1 MFDPDPPFRP
11 VRRRDGY
18 LGLEDMGLI
27 GDGTT
32 SALVGLDGSVAWLCL
47 PRFDSEPLFCSLLDD
62 ARGGCFTVAP
72 DEVIEARQRYEPDTA
87 VLITELRSPTGLVGV
102 IDALALRPGTDLSDD
117 APAGR
122 RELIRSAVV
131 LDGSVRLRVEV
142 DPRGGAFVHAAAGG
156 LSVEARGRSDLDLHV
171 RCNRPL
177 ASLRSVHELHAGER
191 LDVVLSW
198 GGAHRH
204 HRFDEEELLAAT
216 ARSWRRWM
224 EGFRYDG
231 PEATLVR
238 RAALSLKLCD
248 HWSNGALVAAPT
260 SSLPAPIGG
269 VRNWDYRYTWIRDA
283 SFSVYAL
290 RRSGF
295 EEEAGAFIGWV
306 LDTFE
311 HDSALKIMYDL
322 GGGALPDERVDAE
335 LEGYRRSAPVR
346 WGNGA
351 ADQRQHDVYGEV
363 LDCAYQWV
371 RGGGRLEQ
379 DLWTRLASLADLA
392 MDAWRLPDQ
401 GIWEVRS
408 EGRVFTYSAGL
419 CQVALDRATRLAEQL
434 DLPGPVS
441 KWRRAAEELRDTVLE
456 RSWDESAQ
464 TLSEHL
470 DGRGGLDAS
479 LLALPLRRVV
489 PADHP
494 RMVATTAAIAD
505 RLSAGGG
512 LLYRYLHE
520 ESPDGIAGDEGA
532 FVLCSFWLVEN
543 LARQGR
549 LDKAIELYS
558 SLCAR
563 ASSVGL
569 LPEQIDPSSGEFFGN
584 FPQAFSH
591 IGVIAAGVTL
601 ARTVDE
607 SRAAGTGRM
616 SP

>member
-1 MFDPDPPFRP
+1 MFDADPSFRP

-18 LGLEDMGLI
+18 LALEDMALI

-32 SALVGLDGSVAWLCL
+32 SALVGIDGSVPWLCV
-47 PRFDSEPLFCSLLDD
+47 PRFDSEALFCGLLDH
-62 ARGGCFTVAP
+62 AGGGCFTVAP
-72 DEVIEARQRYEPDTA
+72 DEVVEARQRYEPDTA
-87 VLITELRSPTGLVGV
+87 VLITELRSPTGLVAV
-102 IDALALRPGTDLSDD
+102 KDALALRPGTDLSDD

-131 LDGSVRLRVEV
+131 LDGSVRLRVELE
-142 DPRGGAFVHAAAGG
+142 PRGGALAQAAAGG
-156 LSVEARGRSDLDLHV
+156 LSVEARGRNDLDLHV
-171 RCNRPL
+171 RCSRPL
-177 ASLRSVHELHAGER
+177 RSLRSVHELPAGDR
-191 LDVVLSW
+191 LDVALSW

-204 HRFDEEELLAAT
+204 HRFEAEELLIAT
-216 ARSWRRWM
+216 ARSWRHWM
-224 EGFRYDG
+224 EGFHYEG
-231 PEATLVR
+231 PESTLVR
-238 RAALSLKLCD
+238 RAALTLKLCD

-290 RRSGF
+290 RRIGF
-295 EEEAGAFIGWV
+295 EEEAGAFLGWV

-311 HDSALKIMYDL
+311 HGSAPKIMYTL
-322 GGGALPDERVDAE
+322 EGGAVPDERSDPE
-335 LEGYRRSAPVR
+335 LEGYRRSAPVH

-371 RGGGRLEQ
+371 RGGGPLE
-379 DLWTRLASLADLA
+379 DHLWTRLASLADLA
-392 MDAWRLPDQ
+392 MDAWRDPDQ

-419 CQVALDRATRLAEQL
+419 CHVALDRAARLAEL
-434 DLPGPVS
+434 LNLPGPVS
-441 KWRRAAEELRDTVLE
+441 KWRRAAQDLRDTVLQ
-456 RSWDESAQ
+456 RSWDEGAQ
-464 TLSEHL
+464 TLSEHV
-470 DGRGGLDAS
+470 DGGGALDAS

-489 PADHP
+489 PAEHP
-494 RMVATTAAIAD
+494 RMVATTAAVAD

-520 ESPDGIAGDEGA
+520 DSPDGISGDEGA

-543 LARQGR
+543 LAKQGQ
-549 LDKAIELYS
+549 LDQAAELYA

-569 LPEQIDPSSGEFFGN
+569 LPEQIDPSSGEFSGN

-601 ARTVDE
+601 ARTLDE
-607 SRAAGTGRM
+607 SRAGRRRAG
-616 SP
+616 